1 MTRKDYELNLIE
13 LIFLK
18 SALENTI
25 EELEKRGDFQTS
37 EPLKD
42 ALAKVKI
49 QREIILTNNWNEEK
63 LA

>member
-1 MTRKDYELNLIE
+1 MERVESQLNLIE

>member
-1 MTRKDYELNLIE
+1 MERVESQLNLIE

-25 EELEKRGDFQTS
+25 EELERRGDFQTS

-42 ALAKVKI
+42 ALAKVKL
-49 QREIILTNNWNEEK
+49 QREILLTENWNKE

>member
-1 MTRKDYELNLIE
+1 

>member
-1 MTRKDYELNLIE
+1 MERVESQLNLIE

-25 EELEKRGDFQTS
+25 EELERRGDFQTS

-42 ALAKVKI
+42 ALAKVKL
-49 QREIILTNNWNEEK
+49 QREILLTENWNKEQ
-63 LA
+63 A